1 MAERSISRHTA
12 SHQGSLTRLRALTR
26 LLDSSIRLPIIGRR
40 IGLDPIIGLI
50 PGVGDA
56 LMLLP
61 AGYIIF
67 EAYRLG
73 APRRTLAKMI
83 VNVGVETLA
92 GTVPLFGDL
101 FDAAF
106 KANTR
111 NLYLLERHVGPLG
124 ETPLKRPSRAGLT
137 WFLIV
142 LLLLC
147 AAGIGFAVWL
157 GLLLFRQLVQAL

>member
-1 MAERSISRHTA
+1 MARTVTQQA
-12 SHQGSLTRLRALTR
+12 TLKRLQRLSR
-26 LLDSSIRLPIIGRR
+26 LLDSSIKIPLINRR

-56 LMLLP
+56 VTLLP

-73 APRRTLAKMI
+73 VPRSTVLRMI
-83 VNVGVETLA
+83 ANVGLETLA
-92 GTVPLFGDL
+92 GTVPILGDL
-101 FDAAF
+101 FDAAY

-111 NLYLLERHVGPLG
+111 NLYLIERHVGPLG
-124 ETPLKRPSRAGLT
+124 ELPLKRPSSAGLT
-137 WFLIV
+137 WLLIL

-147 AAGIGFAVWL
+147 AAGVALAVWL
-157 GLLLFRQLVQAL
+157 GLWLFRQFLQIF

>member
-1 MAERSISRHTA
+1 MAERTLARGTGSRQTT
-12 SHQGSLTRLRALTR
+12 LRRLQTLSR
-26 LLDSSIRLPIIGRR
+26 LLDSSFKIPIINRR
-40 IGLDPIIGLI
+40 IGLDPILGLI

-56 LMLLP
+56 LTLLP

-73 APRRTLAKMI
+73 APRRAVVRMI
-83 VNVGVETLA
+83 ANVGVETLV
-92 GTVPLFGDL
+92 GTVPILGDI

-124 ETPLKRPSRAGLT
+124 ERPLKQPSSVGLT

-142 LLLLC
+142 LLVLC
-147 AAGIGFAVWL
+147 AIGVGFAVWF
-157 GLLLFRQLVQAL
+157 GLWLFQQILQRF

>member
-1 MAERSISRHTA
+1 MAERSLQRNSASR
-12 SHQGSLTRLRALTR
+12 QVSLTRLKALTR

-73 APRRTLAKMI
+73 APRRTLMRMI
-83 VNVGVETLA
+83 ANVGIETLA
-92 GTVPLFGDL
+92 GTVPFLGDL

-124 ETPLKRPSRAGLT
+124 EKPLERPSRAGLT

-157 GLLLFRQLVQAL
+157 GLWLFRQLVQAF